1 MAMDA
6 VLIDQHSFCER
17 SNKLTGR
24 IMAVDP
30 GEKRIGLAVSDE
42 TGTLA
47 RGLCVIKHVS
57 LKQDCLEIAKFVHQN
72 AVTKIIV
79 GSPMA
84 EDGEERPQTR
94 HAKKLA
100 DSLMDYCDLQV
111 ELWDE
116 TGSTL
121 QARAIRIETGSSR
134 DKRSGHLD
142 EVAAAVILQSWLD
155 ENNEVGKNYA

>member
-1 MAMDA
+1 M
-6 VLIDQHSFCER
+6 
-17 SNKLTGR
+17 TGR

-57 LKQDCLEIAKFVHQN
+57 LRQDCFEIAKLAQLN
-72 AVTKIIV
+72 AVTRIIV
-79 GSPMA
+79 GSPLG
-84 EDGEERPQTR
+84 ESNEERPQTR
-94 HAKKLA
+94 HAKKMA
-100 DSLMDYCDLQV
+100 DSLRASCDLPV

-116 TGSTL
+116 SDSTMK
-121 QARAIRIETGSSR
+121 ARAFRIQAGVKR
-134 DKRSGHLD
+134 DKRGGHLD

-155 ENNEVGKNYA
+155 VDHKDGKDYG